1 MSNHTRD
8 LRETLIWV
16 FIVIT
21 SIFMTGY
28 YDIVLGLIPLALAG
42 ITGVL
47 VLAGFA
53 LTTAIPLASVVA
65 VVGPHRPRDVRPKPR
80 GLAAHSPRTGQD
92 SRLNSQPV
100 TRVARFC
107 RPISPSTSYGQEY
120 A

>member
-65 VVGPHRPRDVRPKPR
+65 VGLIGHAMFVRTPVD
-80 GLAAHSPRTGQD
+80 SP
-92 SRLNSQPV
+92 P
-100 TRVARFC
+100 AR
-107 RPISPSTSYGQEY
+107 REPGKT
-120 A
+120 AD